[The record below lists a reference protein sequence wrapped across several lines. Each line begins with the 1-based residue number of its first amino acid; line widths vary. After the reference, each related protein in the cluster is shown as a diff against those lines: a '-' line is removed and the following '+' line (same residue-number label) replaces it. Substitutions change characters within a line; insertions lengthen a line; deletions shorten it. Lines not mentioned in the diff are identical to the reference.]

1 MGNNISK
8 QRTTLGSL
16 KFVFLALYFV
26 ILTIERVIS
35 LVVCFTNDLSALDSL
50 DYYMMALTVTAIFGA
65 YIYGAIKFTGAVKDH
80 DHNHDGGEKRSNV
93 FGELAIAAGI
103 LLLGGM
109 VHTEG
114 SIPAMQF
121 ASYGMILISMALHTV
136 QNVKS
141 SGSAAKS
148 WLSFSYT
155 VAYSMAIPVVYHT
168 QIAAAN
174 IFIPIE
180 IVVSAGMVIM
190 FTGMLRRFYNE
201 GGENR
206 FFPVWFLFALI
217 GDAAV
222 IAMRWQEEINYFAL
236 IFICLTTLLWLIG
249 TIFRAERK

>member
-1 MGNNISK
+1 MGNNSSK
-8 QRTTLGSL
+8 RSLLSVL

-26 ILTIERVIS
+26 ILTAERVIS
-35 LVVCFTNDLSALDSL
+35 LIVCFTNDFSSLDSL
-50 DYYMMALTVTAIFGA
+50 DYYMMALTVVAIFGA
-65 YIYGAIKFTGAVKDH
+65 YIFGAIKFTGAVKNSDE
-80 DHNHDGGEKRSNV
+80 NKKGSV

-109 VHTEG
+109 VHTNG
-114 SIPAMQF
+114 SIPVMQF
-121 ASYGMILISMALHTV
+121 TSYGMILISMALHTI
-136 QNVKS
+136 QNLKR

-148 WLSFSYT
+148 WLSFAYT

-168 QIAAAN
+168 EIAAAN

-180 IVVSAGMVIM
+180 IIVSAGMVIM

-201 GGENR
+201 GGDNR

-222 IAMRWQEEINYFAL
+222 VAMRWAEEINYFVL
-236 IFICLTTLLWLIG
+236 IFISLTTLLWLVG
-249 TIFRAERK
+249 TIFMAKQKEKTE

>member
-1 MGNNISK
+1 MNASRRPAPMSIVK
-8 QRTTLGSL
+8 L
-16 KFVFLALYFV
+16 VFLALYFV

-35 LVVCFTNDLSALDSL
+35 LIVCFTGELSQLDSL
-50 DYYMMALTVTAIFGA
+50 DYYMMALTVVAIFGA
-65 YIYGAIKFTGAVKDH
+65 YIFGVIKFTDAVKHSD
-80 DHNHDGGEKRSNV
+80 DEKSSGV

-114 SIPAMQF
+114 SIPVMQF
-121 ASYGMILISMALHTV
+121 TSYGMILISMALHTV
-136 QNVKS
+136 QNLKR

-168 QIAAAN
+168 EIAAAN

-201 GGENR
+201 GGDNR

-222 IAMRWQEEINYFAL
+222 VAMRWQEEINFFVL
-236 IFICLTTLLWLIG
+236 IFISLTTLLWLIG
-249 TIFRAERK
+249 TIFRSKQKS

>member
-1 MGNNISK
+1 MAASK
-8 QRTTLGSL
+8 RPVLSTL
-16 KFVFLALYFV
+16 KFVFLAFYFL
-26 ILTIERVIS
+26 ILTAERVIS
-35 LVVCFTNDLSALDSL
+35 LIVCFTNDLSALDSL
-50 DYYMMALTVTAIFGA
+50 DYYMMALTVVAIFGA
-65 YIYGAIKFTGAVKDH
+65 YIYGAIKFTSAVKEMDI
-80 DHNHDGGEKRSNV
+80 EKRSGV

-121 ASYGMILISMALHTV
+121 TSYGMILISMALHTV

-141 SGSAAKS
+141 SGSIAKS

-180 IVVSAGMVIM
+180 IVVSAGMVVM

-201 GGENR
+201 GGDNR

-222 IAMRWQEEINYFAL
+222 VAMRWQEEINYFVL
-236 IFICLTTLLWLIG
+236 IFISLTTLLWLVG
-249 TIFRAERK
+249 TLLRTRQR